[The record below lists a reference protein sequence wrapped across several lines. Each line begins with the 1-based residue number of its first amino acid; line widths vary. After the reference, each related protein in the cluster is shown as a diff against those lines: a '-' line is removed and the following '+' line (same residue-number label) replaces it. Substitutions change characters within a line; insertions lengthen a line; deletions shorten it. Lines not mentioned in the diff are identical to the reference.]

1 MGGDSGRYQMGR
13 TTTGPVL
20 KQAAVFLCL
29 FVGVLLEQH
38 LWDETIMES
47 PNELTV
53 TEFEIAEE
61 TRANILSAAIEDQ
74 ETVCKVMAG
83 RAARHRNLAEK
94 IRLETGGV
102 SGALADIARQ
112 ADIEHWQACRVLA
125 LLKKQRE
132 AGRLA

>member
-1 MGGDSGRYQMGR
+1 M
-13 TTTGPVL
+13 
-20 KQAAVFLCL
+20 KQAAVFICL

-38 LWDETIMES
+38 LLDETIMES

-83 RAARHRNLAEK
+83 RAERHRNLAEK

-102 SGALADIARQ
+102 SGARADIARQ

>member
-1 MGGDSGRYQMGR
+1 MNLRDTM
-13 TTTGPVL
+13 
-20 KQAAVFLCL
+20 QAAAFGL
-29 FVGVLLEQH
+29 FIGAVGLENF
-38 LWDETIMES
+38 LWDETMNQS
-47 PNELTV
+47 PDELTV

-83 RAARHRNLAEK
+83 RAERHRNLAEK

-132 AGRLA
+132 AGRLV